1 MHIFRDILAPLDA
14 ITLLGQ
20 QKDITIMEM
29 KRIID
34 FQMAALEKLKTTRG
48 HREEEFGKNIER
60 KNTEVPLMPGL
71 RTRST
76 RASEHNQDPG
86 DFAATPSMYGHRLAF
101 YTKHTMAV
109 DAAKTPTSTPF
120 GKT

>member
-1 MHIFRDILAPLDA
+1 MLNFMHIFRDILAPLDA

-48 HREEEFGKNIER
+48 HWEEEFGKNIEW

-76 RASEHNQDPG
+76 RASVLHETHDG
-86 DFAATPSMYGHRLAF
+86 C
-101 YTKHTMAV
+101 
-109 DAAKTPTSTPF
+109 
-120 GKT
+120 